1 METITFLIIIL
12 VIAFM
17 IVVYQVAKRR
27 SDSAGPS
34 VDPKKPPTPPKKTPK
49 PPKTET
55 RKQKAVTETGALSVT
70 GTAFL
75 DMEMSKS
82 VRRCRSCDA
91 ELPAGVMDCPVCGS
105 RGA

>member
-1 METITFLIIIL
+1 METVTFLIIIL

-34 VDPKKPPTPPKKTPK
+34 VDPKKPSTPKKTPD
-49 PPKTET
+49 PPKPET
-55 RKQKAVTETGALSVT
+55 RKEKDETETGALSVA

-75 DMEMSKS
+75 DMEMSKP
-82 VRRCRSCDA
+82 VRRCRNCDA

-105 RGA
+105 HGA

>member
-1 METITFLIIIL
+1 METVTFLIIIL

-27 SDSAGPS
+27 SGSAGPS
-34 VDPKKPPTPPKKTPK
+34 VDPKKPPTPKKTPD
-49 PPKTET
+49 PPKPET
-55 RKQKAVTETGALSVT
+55 RKEKDETETGALSVA

-75 DMEMSKS
+75 DMEMSKP
-82 VRRCRSCDA
+82 VRRCRNCDA
-91 ELPAGVMDCPVCGS
+91 ELRAGVMDCPVCGS